1 MRLLSLLACTT
12 LGLTALAAAT
22 TTTAAAQG
30 YLERKDADAAAV
42 IERAIADV
50 GEDARLFDGRAIPAG
65 ADLAAVRLLASRFDR
80 GMAGAD
86 RSLAEISAAGRQR
99 HAAVIARYQTWST
112 YGRALVAAAAQAQAA
127 ADQAARA
134 AAERDE
140 ATKAAG
146 IATCRAFR
154 DEVNAD
160 PRTRQYLDRAARLDQ
175 GVPEFW
181 QTVEDG
187 AAHLAAMRL
196 ARTACARADIKT
208 ACDFMTYGRPS
219 EEGAWCA
226 AVVDPDRIMKIGA
239 RNLARW
245 HADNLTTGRP
255 AEKLAEY
262 EGWIEVEGGV
272 TWQSYFS
279 GAKVRAVLEARLAPV
294 LAQAGL
300 SLADDAGTFAKLD
313 AHYAALE
320 AKVRELA
327 PTWTV
332 PGASCKGVACAAA
345 KRGVMAWNAGANLK
359 KVTQDAPSWKIAK
372 NALDLPTHRWKS
384 GYALIQVKGDPMC
397 QLRQW
402 TVSESYA
409 GHGRYQAASEAQLG
423 YVRWQACR

>member
-1 MRLLSLLACTT
+1 MRLLPLLTCAT
-12 LGLTALAAAT
+12 LGLAALASMT
-22 TTTAAAQG
+22 PTAAAQG

-42 IERAIADV
+42 IERAIA
-50 GEDARLFDGRAIPAG
+50 GASEDPRLFDGRALAAG
-65 ADLAAVRLLASRFDR
+65 AELAAVRALAGKFER

-86 RSLAEISAAGRQR
+86 RSLAEISAAGRQK
-99 HAAVIARYQTWST
+99 HAAVIARYQAWST
-112 YGRALVAAAAQAQAA
+112 YGRALIAAAARAQAA
-127 ADQAARA
+127 ADQAAREA
-134 AAERDE
+134 AARDE
-140 ATKAAG
+140 AAQQAG

-154 DEVNAD
+154 AEVHAD
-160 PRTRQYLDRAARLDQ
+160 PRTRQYLERAARLDQ
-175 GVPEFW
+175 GVTEFW

-187 AAHLAAMRL
+187 AAHLAAMQL
-196 ARTACARADIKT
+196 AKTACARADIKT

-226 AVVDPDRIMKIGA
+226 AVGDPDRIMKIGA

-255 AEKLAEY
+255 AEKLADY
-262 EGWIEVEGGV
+262 EGWIEIEGGV
-272 TWQSYFS
+272 TWQGYFS

-294 LAQAGL
+294 LGQAGL
-300 SLADDAGTFAKLD
+300 SLAEDAGTFAKLD

-327 PTWTV
+327 PSWTV

-345 KRGVMAWNAGANLK
+345 KRGVMAWNAGAKLL
-359 KVTQDAPSWKIAK
+359 KVTQDAASWKIAK
-372 NALDLPTHRWKS
+372 NDLGLPTHRWKS
-384 GYALIQVKGDPMC
+384 GFALIQVKGDPMC

-402 TVSESYA
+402 TVNESYA
-409 GHGRYQAASEAQLG
+409 GGGRYQAASQAQLG